1 MSKKKDFIFDNG
13 DDNGIDYSE
22 LYEGEEEIDYD
33 EIIGR
38 MKGTVQS
45 GDCMYC
51 GAKNAMKYEGD
62 ICFVCDKCGMSTH
75 EDSYYLWLSG
85 IDIEFDDGSDFDDYD
100 EFYDYD
106 D

>member
-13 DDNGIDYSE
+13 DDSGIDYSE
-22 LYEGEEEIDYD
+22 LYESEVEEDEDED
-33 EIIGR
+33 EIIR
-38 MKGTVQS
+38 RLKGTVQS

-51 GAKNAMKYEGD
+51 GAKNAMKYEGN
-62 ICFVCDKCGMSTH
+62 ICFVCKKCGMSTH

-85 IDIEFDDGSDFDDYD
+85 YDIEYDDGSSYDD
-100 EFYDYD
+100 EDYD